1 MGRGAHTKGMIT
13 LSRFR
18 YLGSHCLG
26 ERGRH
31 LALDVAIW
39 RTAVSTG
46 ECISKRPVS
55 MAGYIFSEGF
65 FFFGG
70 VPERGG
76 PRGVRR
82 DDGPGNDITWH
93 ACNWGG
99 FDVASWARKR

>member
-31 LALDVAIW
+31 LALDVGIW
-39 RTAVSTG
+39 RTVVSTG
-46 ECISKRPVS
+46 ECIWKRPVS

-70 VPERGG
+70 VPVRVGCDATTG
-76 PRGVRR
+76 PATIL
-82 DDGPGNDITWH
+82 PGIPVTGAD
-93 ACNWGG
+93 
-99 FDVASWARKR
+99 SM